1 MRIEHTDDRKHD
13 GTQTW
18 ARVGGGFLHYKPGRE
33 NNCDP
38 YIVARIGTGEW
49 WCEDRKGFVY
59 SFTSLVSGNTDAP
72 KYMTTLARRAKRDL
86 ERQQEETTND

>member
-1 MRIEHTDDRKHD
+1 MSIKHRDDRERD

-18 ARVGGGFLHYKPGRE
+18 TRVRGGFIKYEPGRE
-33 NNCDP
+33 NNLDP
-38 YIVARIGTGEW
+38 YFVARIGTGEW

-59 SFTSLVSGNTDAP
+59 SFTSLVSGNSDAP

-86 ERQQEETTND
+86 DNQQKETTND